1 MDETVCKYVGSLAI
15 LKTATHRSPPISD
28 YDNFD
33 NNVYLNLVP
42 GSILHVCSQALPKFV
57 NSILPTIST
66 PFKLITNNSDC
77 TLPNDFQNESDVILN
92 NQYLIHWFSQNW
104 VGYHL
109 KVTRIPIGLDYHSL
123 RPTKEKRLIWEQP
136 ERNAWGIKK
145 QPIAQEYELLQIKD
159 NSRPFWDREMKGYA
173 NFHFAMTMGYAK
185 TDRPDALN
193 TIPRDLV
200 FYQPAK
206 VTRDICWKNM
216 VKHAFIVSPHGNG
229 LDCHRTWEALALGC
243 IPIVKS
249 SGIDPL
255 FDELPVWIVHNWTEV
270 TLENMKLKVDEFKDK
285 MFNYEKLTLAYW
297 KSKIINT

>member
-1 MDETVCKYVGSLAI
+1 MDETVCKYVGSFAI

-57 NSILPTIST
+57 KSILPTIST

-270 TLENMKLKVDEFKDK
+270 TLENMKRKVDEFKDK
-285 MFNYEKLTLAYW
+285 MFNYKKLTLAYW